1 MSMSAPT
8 PSLTIPG
15 PQGPISYVRDA
26 QGYPSITARD
36 FAEGAFARGYLH
48 AQDRLIQ
55 VQLGLAFAAGRALSI
70 LGDVPLA
77 RAIDR
82 SAHLHG
88 LYSGLE
94 AQAEKLSPE
103 ARSMVDA
110 YCQGFNRGVDDRG
123 WPLILRLI
131 GLRRQPYRPI
141 DMLALFRMLCWF
153 GLSSLQEWPEA
164 VLAQLCAKRARADL
178 FDLLLGDAL
187 QPGELAQ
194 IPELQWPLEHDPFA
208 EPLVGAAFGGSN
220 GIVVDRAH
228 STTGGALMCAD
239 PHLEVGRI
247 PPLLYASHTAFPD
260 GSYLQGMEVPGL
272 AWPSFGRTPHVG
284 WTYTYAH
291 VDVMDTYALRCRAG
305 ECFDGETWQR
315 LTRREVEV
323 AVRGKASER
332 WVFFDAEI
340 GTTFGPA
347 DAEGERVL
355 PAIRWCGLRE
365 TAADFNALRRTL
377 DARNVDELLAAQ
389 REIMGLSLFALM
401 ADAGGRVG
409 WVLTG
414 RMDERP
420 EHAGGVLPRQPHGP
434 PQPLGQDRRPYKLD
448 PGEGYIASA
457 NERRDGPQGE
467 RWVPL
472 PEPRYRHERLNE
484 LLRDQLGRAGRV
496 GPKELSQF
504 VHDAVDVGARRL
516 LAVWAPLLP
525 DEPRAAR
532 LIRWAAA
539 QPGVGDEHYDN
550 LALWEAL
557 HREVCRELIAR
568 RCDEHEANRL
578 VDALNAVFLFHH
590 HLDEALALARPQVV
604 SRAEL
609 SDVLKKVWPKALI
622 TAASRDG
629 RRPVTEPHLHMLF
642 AGKLPGFLGFDEPAM
657 PFVGGATTPAQC
669 RVLTLIG
676 QRAIF
681 GSAARYICDL
691 SKPGGWYSLPGGA
704 SERRFGPGYRRG
716 IRDWAGGQYAPLGP
730 VAPDDAGNPTPG
742 SSTGAR

>member
-1 MSMSAPT
+1 MSSST
-8 PSLTIPG
+8 STHTIVGPS
-15 PQGPISYVRDA
+15 GPIPYVRDA

-48 AQDRLIQ
+48 ACDRLIQ
-55 VQLGLAFAAGRALSI
+55 IQLGLAFAAGRALSI

-88 LYSGLE
+88 LYDGLD
-94 AQAEKLSPE
+94 AQVERLSPA
-103 ARSMVDA
+103 ARSMVEA
-110 YCQGFNRGVDDRG
+110 YCQGFNQGVAERG
-123 WPLILRLI
+123 WPMILRLI
-131 GLRRQPYRPI
+131 GIKRAPYRPA

-164 VLAQLCAKRARADL
+164 VMAQLWARRARPEL
-178 FDLLLGDAL
+178 FELLLGDAL

-194 IPELQWPLEHDPFA
+194 LPSLGWPSEHDPFA
-208 EPLVGAAFGGSN
+208 EPVVGAAFGGSN
-220 GIVVDRAH
+220 GIVVDGRRSA
-228 STTGGALMCAD
+228 TGGALLCSD

-305 ECFDGETWQR
+305 ECFDGQSWQK
-315 LTRREVEV
+315 LSRREVQV
-323 AVRGKASER
+323 AVRGKPAER

-347 DAEGERVL
+347 DSEQEQVL
-355 PAIRWCGLRE
+355 PAIRWCGLRD
-365 TAADFNALRRTL
+365 TASDFNALRQTL
-377 DARNVDELLAAQ
+377 DARNVEELLAAQ

-401 ADAGGRVG
+401 ADAGGRIG

-420 EHAGGVLPRQPHGP
+420 EHSGGVLPRSPHGP
-434 PQPLGQDRRPYKLD
+434 PQPLSQERRPFELD
-448 PGEGYIASA
+448 PQDGYIASA
-457 NERRDGPQGE
+457 NERRDGPLGE

-484 LLRDQLGRAGRV
+484 LLSAQIGRSGRV
-496 GPKELSQF
+496 GPRELSQF

-516 LAVWAPLLP
+516 LSVWAELLP
-525 DEPRAAR
+525 DEPRAQR

-539 QPGVGDEHYDN
+539 QPGTGAEHYDN
-550 LALWEAL
+550 LGLWEAL
-557 HREVCRELIAR
+557 HREVCRALIAR
-568 RCDEHEANRL
+568 RCDAKEADRL
-578 VDALNAVFLFHH
+578 VDALNTVFLFHH

-609 SDVLKKVWPKALI
+609 AEVLKQVWPRAL
-622 TAASRDG
+622 AAVESRDA

-681 GSAARYICDL
+681 GSAARYVCDL
-691 SKPGGWYSLPGGA
+691 SQPGGWYSLPGGA

-716 IRDWAGGQYAPLGP
+716 IRAWAQGQFAPLGP
-730 VAPDDAGNPTPG
+730 V
-742 SSTGAR
+742 GAADPSLRPAAQEASRD